1 MTIDI
6 VRAAGVLALALAATA
21 ANGQQKVIKVAALLP
36 ISGPASYFGV
46 QDKQG
51 YEVAL
56 DQLNRDGV
64 NGYKFEIQYE
74 DSQCSP
80 LGATQAVKR
89 ALEQVKPHI
98 VFGEEC
104 SDASLAILPIIT
116 QAKVPLLNAGSS
128 TFKLTEQ
135 GSKWVFR
142 IFPEER
148 MQGESLAKN
157 AYQRMKARRA
167 VLLHEN
173 TNAGIGNAAA
183 FAKTFTE
190 LGGAI
195 VERIGFERNVNDFTP
210 IATKIAGLGPVDV
223 IPTFSLEGQGVKIT
237 QALEQAK
244 VVRGGGGKAV
254 QMGTVWLPMGFDE
267 KAGKG
272 AIGYVRIVQFD
283 PNDTRP
289 VAVAFVKAF
298 KAKFGEDKI
307 PTHINAH
314 AYDQFLLLADAV
326 RRGGTTPETIRD
338 RLAEIKSFQA
348 TTGTISFDAK
358 GQSIN
363 PSIMHY
369 VETTPD
375 LKWKA
380 LDWK

>member
-1 MTIDI
+1 MKRTFRF
-6 VRAAGVLALALAATA
+6 VAVAAACAIAPLHVSA
-21 ANGQQKVIKVAALLP
+21 QDKVIKVAALLP

>member
-190 LGGAI
+190 LGGVI

>member
-1 MTIDI
+1 
-6 VRAAGVLALALAATA
+6 
-21 ANGQQKVIKVAALLP
+21 
-36 ISGPASYFGV
+36 
-46 QDKQG
+46 
-51 YEVAL
+51 
-56 DQLNRDGV
+56 
-64 NGYKFEIQYE
+64 
-74 DSQCSP
+74 
-80 LGATQAVKR
+80 
-89 ALEQVKPHI
+89 
-98 VFGEEC
+98 
-104 SDASLAILPIIT
+104 
-116 QAKVPLLNAGSS
+116 
-128 TFKLTEQ
+128 
-135 GSKWVFR
+135 
-142 IFPEER
+142 
-148 MQGESLAKN
+148 
-157 AYQRMKARRA
+157 MKARRA

-190 LGGAI
+190 LGGVI